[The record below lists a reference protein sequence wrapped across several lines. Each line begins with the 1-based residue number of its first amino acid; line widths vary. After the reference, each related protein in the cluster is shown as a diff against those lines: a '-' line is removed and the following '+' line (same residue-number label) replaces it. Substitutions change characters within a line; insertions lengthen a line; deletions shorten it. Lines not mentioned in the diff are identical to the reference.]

1 MCVLHSEN
9 NFDQAVTFHRKN
21 TLMTHSTPWNNVLAV
36 VSELNLE
43 YLESTQSLVL
53 GMQINFFNM
62 LICLNTGSACSV
74 LSALSLCILRSYVI
88 VSAHPCLKV
97 GGWASKMV

>member
-21 TLMTHSTPWNNVLAV
+21 TPMSHSTPWCRDNVLAV
-36 VSELNLE
+36 VSEINLE
-43 YLESTQSLVL
+43 YLELSQSLFL
-53 GMQINFFNM
+53 GVQINFFNM

-74 LSALSLCILRSYVI
+74 LSALPLCI
-88 VSAHPCLKV
+88 
-97 GGWASKMV
+97 